1 MPKTRFDAYRK
12 SADPPIDWLLAA
24 ILERQ
29 TMRKLD
35 LKHMAE
41 IAGVG
46 YEYMRKLIRK
56 PTTEWP
62 HGALSNVCR
71 EFNIKLTPSVM
82 GSTPESVVHDE
93 RFS

>member
-1 MPKTRFDAYRK
+1 MPKVNYIPSRR
-12 SADPPIDWLLAA
+12 DPPIDWLLAA

-56 PTTEWP
+56 PTAEWP
-62 HGALSNVCR
+62 HGALGNICR